1 MAELTAQQKKD
12 YARMLYL
19 KDNLT
24 QQEIAEKVGVSRQS
38 VIRWMKAEKWE
49 EMKVGVTLSREQQ
62 ISNLHRQVMELN
74 NVILSRPEGE
84 RYATAPEADTLGKL
98 AAAIKKMETDVG
110 IADLVS
116 VGIRFIEWIRPIDLD
131 KAKEIEHSLL
141 YNIPLIMPV
150 QNQFHKIVS
159 SLPHGF
165 PGEGVVLPLPL
176 QRGGP
181 VMAGADVEVPFQMP
195 QAI

>member
-84 RYATAPEADTLGKL
+84 RYATAPEADTL

-131 KAKEIEHSLL
+131 KAKEVTILWDKFIKDQL
-141 YNIPLIMPV
+141 
-150 QNQFHKIVS
+150 
-159 SLPHGF
+159 
-165 PGEGVVLPLPL
+165 
-176 QRGGP
+176 
-181 VMAGADVEVPFQMP
+181 
-195 QAI
+195 

>member
-1 MAELTAQQKKD
+1 MDEG
-12 YARMLYL
+12 R
-19 KDNLT
+19 
-24 QQEIAEKVGVSRQS
+24 
-38 VIRWMKAEKWE
+38 KWE

-131 KAKEIEHSLL
+131 KAKEVTILWDKFIKDQL
-141 YNIPLIMPV
+141 
-150 QNQFHKIVS
+150 
-159 SLPHGF
+159 
-165 PGEGVVLPLPL
+165 
-176 QRGGP
+176 
-181 VMAGADVEVPFQMP
+181 
-195 QAI
+195 

>member
-98 AAAIKKMETDVG
+98 AATIKKMETDVG

-131 KAKEIEHSLL
+131 KAKEVTILWDKFIKDQL
-141 YNIPLIMPV
+141 
-150 QNQFHKIVS
+150 
-159 SLPHGF
+159 
-165 PGEGVVLPLPL
+165 
-176 QRGGP
+176 
-181 VMAGADVEVPFQMP
+181 
-195 QAI
+195 

>member
-98 AAAIKKMETDVG
+98 AAASKRWKRM
-110 IADLVS
+110 
-116 VGIRFIEWIRPIDLD
+116 
-131 KAKEIEHSLL
+131 
-141 YNIPLIMPV
+141 
-150 QNQFHKIVS
+150 
-159 SLPHGF
+159 
-165 PGEGVVLPLPL
+165 
-176 QRGGP
+176 
-181 VMAGADVEVPFQMP
+181 
-195 QAI
+195 

>member
-1 MAELTAQQKKD
+1 M
-12 YARMLYL
+12 
-19 KDNLT
+19 
-24 QQEIAEKVGVSRQS
+24 S
-38 VIRWMKAEKWE
+38 
-49 EMKVGVTLSREQQ
+49 LSREQQ

-131 KAKEIEHSLL
+131 KAKEVTILWDKFIKDQL
-141 YNIPLIMPV
+141 
-150 QNQFHKIVS
+150 
-159 SLPHGF
+159 
-165 PGEGVVLPLPL
+165 
-176 QRGGP
+176 
-181 VMAGADVEVPFQMP
+181 
-195 QAI
+195 